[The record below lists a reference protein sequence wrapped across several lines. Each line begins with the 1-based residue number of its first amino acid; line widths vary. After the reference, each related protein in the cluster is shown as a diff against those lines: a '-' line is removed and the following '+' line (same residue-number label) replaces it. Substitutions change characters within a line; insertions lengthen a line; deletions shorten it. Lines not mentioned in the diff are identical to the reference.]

1 MRKRAPQ
8 LGEPEENGAGQDRQF
23 ITSLHRGLEVLRAF
37 RPDDRAGLSNS
48 DLADR
53 TGLPNSTVS
62 RLTFT
67 LLKTGYLTYDRE
79 TGRYHMG
86 VPVLSLGYACLSAM
100 PISETAQS
108 YMQELADSCGEGILV
123 ALGGRDNRTMTYLA
137 CARTRSVIQLQL
149 GVGSRISL
157 ARSAMGRAWLAAC
170 PAEERK
176 LILQDL
182 RRHSPKDTW
191 PMIAKGIEEAA
202 QQIAER
208 GFYANIGEW
217 QPNIHAVAVPL
228 RRRDPS
234 APLLALNLG
243 GPSAYLPKDRL
254 IGEFG
259 PKLVE
264 LAQALRQTS
273 ADRD

>member
-79 TGRYHMG
+79 TGRYRMG
-86 VPVLSLGYACLSAM
+86 VPVLSLGYACLSAL

-123 ALGGRDNRTMTYLA
+123 ALGGRDDRTMTYLA

-157 ARSAMGRAWLAAC
+157 ARSAMGRAWLTGC
-170 PAEERK
+170 QPEERK
-176 LILQDL
+176 AVLQDI
-182 RRHSPKDTW
+182 RRRAPKDAW
-191 PMIAKGIEEAA
+191 PVILKGFEDAA
-202 QQIAER
+202 EQVAER

-217 QPNIHAVAVPL
+217 QPNIHSVAVPL
-228 RRRDPS
+228 RRRDPA

-243 GPSAYLPKDRL
+243 GPSAYLPRERL

-264 LAQALRQTS
+264 LARTLRQTS
-273 ADRD
+273 ADRG